1 MCKVVKMECPVPK
14 QQQGRFAHMDKK
26 EEEEDWHEEEEKEEE
41 EAAVGGSAQHT
52 HTPVSLNI
60 GRAAELGCTRRSL
73 CNIVAARQIV
83 QLLPGEC
90 VC

>member
-1 MCKVVKMECPVPK
+1 MPK
-14 QQQGRFAHMDKK
+14 QQQGRFVHMYKK
-26 EEEEDWHEEEEKEEE
+26 KEEDWHEEEEEKE